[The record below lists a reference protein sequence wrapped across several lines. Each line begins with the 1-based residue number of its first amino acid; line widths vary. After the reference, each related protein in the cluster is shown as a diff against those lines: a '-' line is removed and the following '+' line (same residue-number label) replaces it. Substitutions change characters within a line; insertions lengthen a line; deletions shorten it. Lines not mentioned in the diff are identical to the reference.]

1 MQIVIPMSGAGARFV
16 RAGYR
21 TLKPLVEVD
30 GRPMIEHVAGMF
42 PGAHE
47 FLFICAE
54 THLAET
60 PLRAVLER
68 IAPSG
73 QIVGIAPHQRGPVHA
88 ALEAAAFIEDDAP
101 VVLSYCDFGAEWD
114 FGAFERRMAELQ
126 CAGCVTA
133 YRGFHPHSLGPTLY
147 AYIRE
152 RDGRLLEIQEKRAFT
167 DDRMREYASAGTY
180 YFRTGALLKHYFR
193 QAVARGLA
201 TNGEF
206 YASMP
211 YNLMVADGLDV
222 RVYELAR
229 FLQWGTPED
238 LEEYQAWSRYFRHS
252 ATWRPRGPATEGT
265 TLVPMA
271 GAGVRFQRA
280 GYTRPK
286 PLVPVDGVPMI
297 ERARG
302 SFPRTTRAVAVGQA
316 THLAGGAIRAA
327 LRDVELVT
335 VPGLTAGQAS
345 TCLAARDRIDPDT
358 PLLIAP
364 CDAGVV
370 YDEARWARLI
380 ADPGIDAVV
389 WTFRNHPHANRSPR
403 QYGWVRTTRDGDVA
417 GVSCKTPISE
427 DPRRDPGVI
436 GAFWFRR
443 ARFFLE
449 AADALIAAGRRVN
462 GEFYVD
468 SVVDVLCEQG
478 RRARVFDVDHYL
490 SFGTPDD
497 VRTYE
502 YWAGYFRDRARVDSR
517 SATGFPGRSERWGGV
532 GGHFGAP
539 HDE

>member
-1 MQIVIPMSGAGARFV
+1 MQIVIPMSGAGVRFA
-16 RAGYR
+16 RAGYP
-21 TLKPLVEVD
+21 TLKPLIEVD
-30 GRPMIEHVAGMF
+30 GRPMIEHVVRMF
-42 PGAHE
+42 PGPHD

-68 IAPSG
+68 IAPAG
-73 QIVGIAPHQRGPVHA
+73 RIVGIAPHKRGPVHA
-88 ALEAAAFIEDDAP
+88 ALEAAAFIKDDAP
-101 VVLSYCDFGAEWD
+101 VVLNYCDFGAEWD
-114 FGAFERRMAELQ
+114 FADFEHRMTALG
-126 CAGCVTA
+126 CAGGVTA

-167 DDRMREYASAGTY
+167 DDRMTEYASAGTY
-180 YFRTGALLKHYFR
+180 YFRTGALLKHYFA
-193 QAVARGLA
+193 QAVARGLE

-238 LEEYQAWSRYFRHS
+238 LEEYQAWSRYFARR
-252 ATWRPRGPATEGT
+252 AAGRPRASRAAGT

-271 GAGVRFQRA
+271 GAGVRFQRE
-280 GYTRPK
+280 GYAQPK

-297 ERARG
+297 ERALG
-302 SFPRTTRAVAVGQA
+302 SFPAATRRVAVCQA
-316 THLAGGAIRAA
+316 AHLGDGAIREA
-327 LRDVELVT
+327 LRGTEIVT
-335 VPGLTAGQAS
+335 VAGLTAGQAS
-345 TCLAARDRIDPDT
+345 TCLAARDRIDAGA

-370 YDEARWARLI
+370 YDEARWAALS
-380 ADPGIDAVV
+380 GDASVDVIV
-389 WTFRNHPHANRSPR
+389 WTFRSHPHANRHPA
-403 QYGWVRTTRDGDVA
+403 QYGWVRTLRDGDVL
-417 GVSCKTPISE
+417 GVSCKAPISE
-427 DPRRDPGVI
+427 DPRRDPGII
-436 GAFWFRR
+436 GAFWFRQ
-443 ARFFLE
+443 ARFFFE
-449 AADALIAAGRRVN
+449 AADALVAAERRVN

-502 YWAGYFRDRARVDSR
+502 YWAGYFRNRA
-517 SATGFPGRSERWGGV
+517 
-532 GGHFGAP
+532 
-539 HDE
+539 